1 MPKVSV
7 PSSEDS
13 GRKWSEETPKRSGY
27 YETEASKAGAAWE
40 AGASSAAKAFKG
52 AVQAADID
60 KRFQGGI
67 KKAGAGKYERK
78 VKDVGVSRFGPG
90 VTAAKADYQANVAPY
105 LAEIAT
111 VDLKERGPRGDATN
125 YDRVSAIGNALHK
138 KRIAALAAG

>member
-1 MPKVSV
+1 MPKPTV
-7 PSSEDS
+7 PTSEEAAK
-13 GRKWSEETPKRSGY
+13 KWSEETPKRSGY
-27 YETEASKAGAAWE
+27 YETEASKAGSAWE
-40 AGASSAAKAFKG
+40 SGATGASKTFKS

-60 KRFQGGI
+60 KRFTGGI

-78 VKDVGVSRFGPG
+78 VKDVGVARFGPG
-90 VTAAKADYQANVAPY
+90 VSAAKGDYQTDVAPY

-125 YDRVSAIGNALHK
+125 YDRVKAIGDKLHA

>member
-1 MPKVSV
+1 MGKVTV
-7 PSSEDS
+7 PSAEDS
-13 GRKWSEETPKRSGY
+13 GKKWSEETPKRSGY
-27 YETEASKAGAAWE
+27 YEIEASKSGPAWE
-40 AGASSAAKAFKG
+40 AGALASAKAFKG

-78 VKDVGVSRFGPG
+78 VKDVGVARFGPG
-90 VTAAKADYQANVAPY
+90 VTAAKADYQQNVAPY

-111 VDLKERGPRGDATN
+111 VDLKERGPRGDAIN